1 MLHAPGPHGDGGSS
15 TGIHGPGGPVLGDGD
30 ELAAPGNHLVSEP
43 NTLRTKDQAAVPRQG
58 GRLQR
63 HRSGKIVDTDRGDA
77 VSLQPGEEVGNVG
90 MVVNVQVAIGDHRP
104 ASIPPS
110 STQDVHPGHVERI
123 GGAHHRTDVEVVLP
137 VLDGDVQW
145 PTAGV
150 KLGDD
155 RLDTPVPVPIND
167 IASVAVFQ
175 QVRVE
180 SGILRPRSRSR
191 ADPHRSG
198 TRRCTCSGQA
208 ASSRDA
214 HGRIV
219 GQLAVVMGTHGCN
232 GTLEAMPSLLITLI
246 PLLMPAWLD
255 PQHIIEAAGAAALW
269 IVALIVFAE
278 CGLAVFFMPGDSLLF
293 ALGMFAAVGVN
304 SEVPLVHYGSPA
316 STLVIVNIVLII
328 AAIAGNTVGYWIGHE
343 VGPRLFRPREGVAGK
358 VFAPEHVDKT
368 NEFFEKHGA
377 PALILARFVPLV
389 RTFVTMVGGVA
400 QMNFRKF
407 ISYTAIG
414 GVLWVLIAVQ
424 AGYFL
429 GQVDVIRNNFEAALL
444 LIIVVSLI
452 PMGVEWLK
460 ARRKGAEE
468 TTTGDAQTESKA
480 AARAE

>member
-1 MLHAPGPHGDGGSS
+1 M
-15 TGIHGPGGPVLGDGD
+15 
-30 ELAAPGNHLVSEP
+30 
-43 NTLRTKDQAAVPRQG
+43 
-58 GRLQR
+58 
-63 HRSGKIVDTDRGDA
+63 
-77 VSLQPGEEVGNVG
+77 SLQPGEEVGNVG
-90 MVVNVQVAIGDHRP
+90 MVVNVQVAIGDHRT

-110 STQDVHPGHVERI
+110 SAQDVHPGHVERI

-145 PTAGV
+145 TTTGV
-150 KLGDD
+150 KFGDD
-155 RLDTPVPVPIND
+155 RLDTPVAIPIND
-167 IASVAVFQ
+167 IAPVTVLQ
-175 QVRVE
+175 QVWVQPC
-180 SGILRPRSRSR
+180 ILWPRTRSRT
-191 ADPHRSG
+191 DPHRGG
-198 TRRCTCSGQA
+198 TRRCTPSTCQA
-208 ASSRDA
+208 ASFRDA

-219 GQLAVVMGTHGCN
+219 GQLAVVMGTHECN

-377 PALILARFVPLV
+377 PALILARFVPIV

-468 TTTGDAQTESKA
+468 TTTGDAQTESKET
-480 AARAE
+480 ARAE

>member
-1 MLHAPGPHGDGGSS
+1 M
-15 TGIHGPGGPVLGDGD
+15 
-30 ELAAPGNHLVSEP
+30 
-43 NTLRTKDQAAVPRQG
+43 
-58 GRLQR
+58 
-63 HRSGKIVDTDRGDA
+63 
-77 VSLQPGEEVGNVG
+77 SLQPGEEVGNVG
-90 MVVNVQVAIGDHRP
+90 MVVNVQVAIGDHRT

-110 STQDVHPGHVERI
+110 SAQDVHPGHVERI

-145 PTAGV
+145 TTTGV
-150 KLGDD
+150 KFGDD
-155 RLDTPVPVPIND
+155 RLDTPVAIPIND
-167 IASVAVFQ
+167 IAPVTVLQ
-175 QVRVE
+175 QVWVQPC
-180 SGILRPRSRSR
+180 ILWPRTRSRT
-191 ADPHRSG
+191 DPHRGG
-198 TRRCTCSGQA
+198 TRRCTPSTCQA
-208 ASSRDA
+208 ASFRDA

-219 GQLAVVMGTHGCN
+219 GQLAVVMGTHECN

-343 VGPRLFRPREGVAGK
+343 VGPRLFRPREGIAGK

-377 PALILARFVPLV
+377 PALILARFVPIV

-460 ARRKGAEE
+460 ARRKGADE
-468 TTTGDAQTESKA
+468 TNAEDAQTEPKA

>member
-1 MLHAPGPHGDGGSS
+1 M
-15 TGIHGPGGPVLGDGD
+15 
-30 ELAAPGNHLVSEP
+30 
-43 NTLRTKDQAAVPRQG
+43 
-58 GRLQR
+58 
-63 HRSGKIVDTDRGDA
+63 
-77 VSLQPGEEVGNVG
+77 SLQPGEEVGNVG
-90 MVVNVQVAIGDHRP
+90 MVVNVQVAIGDHRT

-110 STQDVHPGHVERI
+110 SAQDVHPGHVERI

-145 PTAGV
+145 TTTGV
-150 KLGDD
+150 KFGDD
-155 RLDTPVPVPIND
+155 RLDAPVAIPIND
-167 IASVAVFQ
+167 IAPVTVLQ
-175 QVRVE
+175 QVWVQPC
-180 SGILRPRSRSR
+180 ILWPRTRSRT
-191 ADPHRSG
+191 DPHRGG
-198 TRRCTCSGQA
+198 TRRCTPSTCQA
-208 ASSRDA
+208 ASFRDA

-219 GQLAVVMGTHGCN
+219 GQLAVVMGTHECN

-377 PALILARFVPLV
+377 PALILARFVPIV

-460 ARRKGAEE
+460 ARRKGADE
-468 TTTGDAQTESKA
+468 TNAEDAQTEPKA

>member
-1 MLHAPGPHGDGGSS
+1 M
-15 TGIHGPGGPVLGDGD
+15 
-30 ELAAPGNHLVSEP
+30 
-43 NTLRTKDQAAVPRQG
+43 
-58 GRLQR
+58 
-63 HRSGKIVDTDRGDA
+63 
-77 VSLQPGEEVGNVG
+77 SLQPGEEVGNVG
-90 MVVNVQVAIGDHRP
+90 MVVNVQVAIGDHRT

-110 STQDVHPGHVERI
+110 SAQDVHPGHVERI

-145 PTAGV
+145 TTTGV
-150 KLGDD
+150 KFGDD
-155 RLDTPVPVPIND
+155 RLDTPVAIPIND
-167 IASVAVFQ
+167 IAPVTVLQ
-175 QVRVE
+175 QVWVQPC
-180 SGILRPRSRSR
+180 ILWPRTRSRT
-191 ADPHRSG
+191 DPHRGG
-198 TRRCTCSGQA
+198 TRRCTPSTCQA
-208 ASSRDA
+208 ASFRDA

-219 GQLAVVMGTHGCN
+219 GQLAVVMGTHECN

-343 VGPRLFRPREGVAGK
+343 VGPRLFRSREGVAGK

-377 PALILARFVPLV
+377 PALILARFVPIV

-460 ARRKGAEE
+460 ARRKGADE
-468 TTTGDAQTESKA
+468 TNAEDAQTEPKA

>member
-1 MLHAPGPHGDGGSS
+1 M
-15 TGIHGPGGPVLGDGD
+15 
-30 ELAAPGNHLVSEP
+30 
-43 NTLRTKDQAAVPRQG
+43 
-58 GRLQR
+58 
-63 HRSGKIVDTDRGDA
+63 
-77 VSLQPGEEVGNVG
+77 SLQPGEEVGNVG
-90 MVVNVQVAIGDHRP
+90 MVVNVQVAIGDHRT

-110 STQDVHPGHVERI
+110 SAQDVHPGHVERI

-145 PTAGV
+145 TTTGV
-150 KLGDD
+150 KFGDD
-155 RLDTPVPVPIND
+155 RLDTPVAIPIND
-167 IASVAVFQ
+167 IAPVTVLQ
-175 QVRVE
+175 QVWVQPC
-180 SGILRPRSRSR
+180 ILWPRTRSRT
-191 ADPHRSG
+191 APHRGG
-198 TRRCTCSGQA
+198 TRRCTPSTCQA
-208 ASSRDA
+208 ASFRDA

-219 GQLAVVMGTHGCN
+219 GQLAVVMGTHECN

-377 PALILARFVPLV
+377 PALILARFVPIV

-460 ARRKGAEE
+460 ARRKGADE
-468 TTTGDAQTESKA
+468 TNAEDAQTEPKA

>member
-1 MLHAPGPHGDGGSS
+1 M
-15 TGIHGPGGPVLGDGD
+15 
-30 ELAAPGNHLVSEP
+30 
-43 NTLRTKDQAAVPRQG
+43 
-58 GRLQR
+58 
-63 HRSGKIVDTDRGDA
+63 
-77 VSLQPGEEVGNVG
+77 SLQPGEEVGNVG
-90 MVVNVQVAIGDHRP
+90 MVVNVQVAIGDHRT

-110 STQDVHPGHVERI
+110 SAQDVHPGHVERI

-145 PTAGV
+145 TTTGV
-150 KLGDD
+150 KFGDD
-155 RLDTPVPVPIND
+155 RLDTPVAIPIND
-167 IASVAVFQ
+167 IAPVTVLQ
-175 QVRVE
+175 QVWVQPC
-180 SGILRPRSRSR
+180 ILWPRTRSRT
-191 ADPHRSG
+191 DPHRGG
-198 TRRCTCSGQA
+198 TRRCTPSTCQA
-208 ASSRDA
+208 ASFRDA

-219 GQLAVVMGTHGCN
+219 GQLAVVMGTHECN

-343 VGPRLFRPREGVAGK
+343 VGPRLFRPREGIAGK

-377 PALILARFVPLV
+377 PALILARFVPIV

-480 AARAE
+480 TARAE

>member
-1 MLHAPGPHGDGGSS
+1 M
-15 TGIHGPGGPVLGDGD
+15 
-30 ELAAPGNHLVSEP
+30 
-43 NTLRTKDQAAVPRQG
+43 
-58 GRLQR
+58 
-63 HRSGKIVDTDRGDA
+63 
-77 VSLQPGEEVGNVG
+77 SLQPGEEVGNVG
-90 MVVNVQVAIGDHRP
+90 MVVNVQVAIGDHRT

-110 STQDVHPGHVERI
+110 SAQDVHPGHVERI

-145 PTAGV
+145 TTTGV
-150 KLGDD
+150 KFGDD
-155 RLDTPVPVPIND
+155 RLDTPVAIPIND
-167 IASVAVFQ
+167 IAPVTVLQ
-175 QVRVE
+175 QVWVQPC
-180 SGILRPRSRSR
+180 ILWPRTRSRT
-191 ADPHRSG
+191 DPHRGG
-198 TRRCTCSGQA
+198 TRRCTPSTCQA
-208 ASSRDA
+208 ASFRDA

-219 GQLAVVMGTHGCN
+219 GQLAVVMGTHECN

-480 AARAE
+480 TARAE

>member
-1 MLHAPGPHGDGGSS
+1 M
-15 TGIHGPGGPVLGDGD
+15 
-30 ELAAPGNHLVSEP
+30 
-43 NTLRTKDQAAVPRQG
+43 
-58 GRLQR
+58 
-63 HRSGKIVDTDRGDA
+63 
-77 VSLQPGEEVGNVG
+77 SLQPGEEVGNVG
-90 MVVNVQVAIGDHRP
+90 MVVNVQVAIGDHRT

-110 STQDVHPGHVERI
+110 SAQDVHPGHVERI

-145 PTAGV
+145 TTTGV
-150 KLGDD
+150 KFGDD
-155 RLDTPVPVPIND
+155 RLDTPVAIPIND
-167 IASVAVFQ
+167 IAPVTVLQ
-175 QVRVE
+175 QVWVQP
-180 SGILRPRSRSR
+180 GILWPRTRSRT
-191 ADPHRSG
+191 DPHRGG
-198 TRRCTCSGQA
+198 TRRCTPSTCQA
-208 ASSRDA
+208 ASFRDA

-219 GQLAVVMGTHGCN
+219 GQLAVVMGTHECN

-343 VGPRLFRPREGVAGK
+343 VGPRLFRPREGFAGK

-377 PALILARFVPLV
+377 PALILARFVPIV

-460 ARRKGAEE
+460 ARRKGADE
-468 TTTGDAQTESKA
+468 TNAEDAQTEPKA

>member
-1 MLHAPGPHGDGGSS
+1 M
-15 TGIHGPGGPVLGDGD
+15 
-30 ELAAPGNHLVSEP
+30 
-43 NTLRTKDQAAVPRQG
+43 
-58 GRLQR
+58 
-63 HRSGKIVDTDRGDA
+63 
-77 VSLQPGEEVGNVG
+77 SLQPGEEVGNVG
-90 MVVNVQVAIGDHRP
+90 MVVNVQVAIGDHRT

-110 STQDVHPGHVERI
+110 SAQDVHPGHVERI

-145 PTAGV
+145 TTTGV
-150 KLGDD
+150 KFGDD
-155 RLDTPVPVPIND
+155 RLDTPVAIPIND
-167 IASVAVFQ
+167 IAPVTVLQ
-175 QVRVE
+175 QVWVQPC
-180 SGILRPRSRSR
+180 ILWPRTRSRT
-191 ADPHRSG
+191 DPHRGG
-198 TRRCTCSGQA
+198 TRRCTPSTCQA
-208 ASSRDA
+208 ASFRDA

-377 PALILARFVPLV
+377 PALILARFVPIV

-460 ARRKGAEE
+460 ARRKGADE
-468 TTTGDAQTESKA
+468 TNAEDAQTEPKA

>member
-1 MLHAPGPHGDGGSS
+1 M
-15 TGIHGPGGPVLGDGD
+15 
-30 ELAAPGNHLVSEP
+30 
-43 NTLRTKDQAAVPRQG
+43 
-58 GRLQR
+58 
-63 HRSGKIVDTDRGDA
+63 
-77 VSLQPGEEVGNVG
+77 SLQPGEEVGNVG
-90 MVVNVQVAIGDHRP
+90 MVVNVQVAIGDHRT

-110 STQDVHPGHVERI
+110 SAQDVHPGHVERI

-145 PTAGV
+145 TTTGV
-150 KLGDD
+150 KFGDD
-155 RLDTPVPVPIND
+155 RLDTPVAIPIND
-167 IASVAVFQ
+167 IAPVTVLQ
-175 QVRVE
+175 QVWVQPC
-180 SGILRPRSRSR
+180 ILWPRTRSRT
-191 ADPHRSG
+191 DPHRGG
-198 TRRCTCSGQA
+198 TRRCTPSTCQA
-208 ASSRDA
+208 ASFRDA

-219 GQLAVVMGTHGCN
+219 GQLAVVMGTHECN

-377 PALILARFVPLV
+377 PALILARFVPIV

-468 TTTGDAQTESKA
+468 TTTGDAQTESKT

>member
-1 MLHAPGPHGDGGSS
+1 
-15 TGIHGPGGPVLGDGD
+15 
-30 ELAAPGNHLVSEP
+30 
-43 NTLRTKDQAAVPRQG
+43 
-58 GRLQR
+58 
-63 HRSGKIVDTDRGDA
+63 
-77 VSLQPGEEVGNVG
+77 
-90 MVVNVQVAIGDHRP
+90 MVVNVQVAIGDHRT

-110 STQDVHPGHVERI
+110 SAQDVHPGHVERI

-145 PTAGV
+145 TTTGV
-150 KLGDD
+150 KFGDD
-155 RLDTPVPVPIND
+155 RLDTPVAIPIND
-167 IASVAVFQ
+167 IAPVTVLQ
-175 QVRVE
+175 QVWVQPC
-180 SGILRPRSRSR
+180 ILWPRTRSRT
-191 ADPHRSG
+191 DPHRGG
-198 TRRCTCSGQA
+198 TRRCTPSTCQA
-208 ASSRDA
+208 ASFRDA

-219 GQLAVVMGTHGCN
+219 GQLAVVMGTHECN

-377 PALILARFVPLV
+377 PALILARFVPIV

-460 ARRKGAEE
+460 ARRKGADE
-468 TTTGDAQTESKA
+468 TNAEDAQTEPKA

>member
-1 MLHAPGPHGDGGSS
+1 M
-15 TGIHGPGGPVLGDGD
+15 
-30 ELAAPGNHLVSEP
+30 
-43 NTLRTKDQAAVPRQG
+43 
-58 GRLQR
+58 
-63 HRSGKIVDTDRGDA
+63 
-77 VSLQPGEEVGNVG
+77 
-90 MVVNVQVAIGDHRP
+90 
-104 ASIPPS
+104 
-110 STQDVHPGHVERI
+110 
-123 GGAHHRTDVEVVLP
+123 
-137 VLDGDVQW
+137 QW
-145 PTAGV
+145 TTTGV
-150 KLGDD
+150 KFGDD
-155 RLDTPVPVPIND
+155 RLDTPVAIPIND
-167 IASVAVFQ
+167 IAPVTVLQ
-175 QVRVE
+175 QVWVQPC
-180 SGILRPRSRSR
+180 ILWPRTRSRT
-191 ADPHRSG
+191 DPHRGG
-198 TRRCTCSGQA
+198 TRRCTPSTCQA
-208 ASSRDA
+208 ASFRDA

-219 GQLAVVMGTHGCN
+219 GQLAVVMGTHECN

-377 PALILARFVPLV
+377 PALILARFVPIV

-460 ARRKGAEE
+460 ARRKGADE
-468 TTTGDAQTESKA
+468 TNAEDAQTEPKA

>member
-1 MLHAPGPHGDGGSS
+1 M
-15 TGIHGPGGPVLGDGD
+15 
-30 ELAAPGNHLVSEP
+30 
-43 NTLRTKDQAAVPRQG
+43 
-58 GRLQR
+58 
-63 HRSGKIVDTDRGDA
+63 
-77 VSLQPGEEVGNVG
+77 SLQPGEEVGNVG
-90 MVVNVQVAIGDHRP
+90 MVVNVQVAIGDHRT

-110 STQDVHPGHVERI
+110 SAQDVHPGHVERI

-145 PTAGV
+145 TTTGV
-150 KLGDD
+150 KFGDD
-155 RLDTPVPVPIND
+155 RLDTPVAIPIND
-167 IASVAVFQ
+167 IAPVTVLQ
-175 QVRVE
+175 QVWVQPC
-180 SGILRPRSRSR
+180 ILWPRTRSRT
-191 ADPHRSG
+191 DPHRGG
-198 TRRCTCSGQA
+198 TRRCTPSTCQA
-208 ASSRDA
+208 ASFRDA

-219 GQLAVVMGTHGCN
+219 GQLAVVMGTHECN

-460 ARRKGAEE
+460 ARRKGADE
-468 TTTGDAQTESKA
+468 TNAEDAQTEPKA

>member
-1 MLHAPGPHGDGGSS
+1 M
-15 TGIHGPGGPVLGDGD
+15 
-30 ELAAPGNHLVSEP
+30 
-43 NTLRTKDQAAVPRQG
+43 
-58 GRLQR
+58 
-63 HRSGKIVDTDRGDA
+63 
-77 VSLQPGEEVGNVG
+77 SLQPGEEVGNVG
-90 MVVNVQVAIGDHRP
+90 MVVNVQVAIGDHRT

-110 STQDVHPGHVERI
+110 SAQDVHPGHVERI

-145 PTAGV
+145 TTTGV
-150 KLGDD
+150 KFGDD
-155 RLDTPVPVPIND
+155 RLDTPVAIPIND
-167 IASVAVFQ
+167 IAPVTVLQ
-175 QVRVE
+175 QVWVQPC
-180 SGILRPRSRSR
+180 ILWPRTRSRT
-191 ADPHRSG
+191 DPHRGG
-198 TRRCTCSGQA
+198 TRRCTPSTCQA
-208 ASSRDA
+208 ASFRDA

-219 GQLAVVMGTHGCN
+219 GQLAVVMGTHECN

-377 PALILARFVPLV
+377 PALILARFVPIV

-480 AARAE
+480 TARAE

>member
-1 MLHAPGPHGDGGSS
+1 M
-15 TGIHGPGGPVLGDGD
+15 
-30 ELAAPGNHLVSEP
+30 
-43 NTLRTKDQAAVPRQG
+43 
-58 GRLQR
+58 
-63 HRSGKIVDTDRGDA
+63 
-77 VSLQPGEEVGNVG
+77 SLQPGEEVGNVG
-90 MVVNVQVAIGDHRP
+90 MVVNVQVAIGDHRT

-110 STQDVHPGHVERI
+110 SAQDVHPGHVERI

-145 PTAGV
+145 TTTGV
-150 KLGDD
+150 KFGDD
-155 RLDTPVPVPIND
+155 RLDTPVAIPIND
-167 IASVAVFQ
+167 IAPVTVLQ
-175 QVRVE
+175 QVWVQPC
-180 SGILRPRSRSR
+180 ILWPRTRSRT
-191 ADPHRSG
+191 DPHRGG
-198 TRRCTCSGQA
+198 TRRCTHSTCQA
-208 ASSRDA
+208 ASFRDA

-219 GQLAVVMGTHGCN
+219 GQLAVVMGTHECN

-343 VGPRLFRPREGVAGK
+343 VGPRLFRPREGFAGK

-377 PALILARFVPLV
+377 PALILARFVPIV

>member
-1 MLHAPGPHGDGGSS
+1 M
-15 TGIHGPGGPVLGDGD
+15 
-30 ELAAPGNHLVSEP
+30 
-43 NTLRTKDQAAVPRQG
+43 
-58 GRLQR
+58 
-63 HRSGKIVDTDRGDA
+63 
-77 VSLQPGEEVGNVG
+77 SLQPGEEVGNVG
-90 MVVNVQVAIGDHRP
+90 MVVNVQVAIGDHRT

-110 STQDVHPGHVERI
+110 SAQDVHPGHVERI

-145 PTAGV
+145 TTTGV
-150 KLGDD
+150 KFGDD
-155 RLDTPVPVPIND
+155 RLDTPVAIPIND
-167 IASVAVFQ
+167 IAPVTVLQ
-175 QVRVE
+175 QVWVQPC
-180 SGILRPRSRSR
+180 ILWPRTHSRT
-191 ADPHRSG
+191 DPHRGG
-198 TRRCTCSGQA
+198 TRRCTPSTCQA
-208 ASSRDA
+208 ASFRDA

-219 GQLAVVMGTHGCN
+219 GQLAVVMGTHECN

-377 PALILARFVPLV
+377 PALILARFVPIV

-460 ARRKGAEE
+460 ARRKGADE
-468 TTTGDAQTESKA
+468 TNAEDAQTEPKA

>member
-1 MLHAPGPHGDGGSS
+1 M
-15 TGIHGPGGPVLGDGD
+15 
-30 ELAAPGNHLVSEP
+30 
-43 NTLRTKDQAAVPRQG
+43 
-58 GRLQR
+58 
-63 HRSGKIVDTDRGDA
+63 
-77 VSLQPGEEVGNVG
+77 SLQPGEEVGNVG
-90 MVVNVQVAIGDHRP
+90 MVVNVQVAIGDHRT

-110 STQDVHPGHVERI
+110 SAQDVHPGHVERI

-137 VLDGDVQW
+137 VLDSDVQW
-145 PTAGV
+145 TTTGV
-150 KLGDD
+150 KFGDD
-155 RLDTPVPVPIND
+155 RLDTPVAIPIND
-167 IASVAVFQ
+167 IAPVTVLQ
-175 QVRVE
+175 QVWVQPC
-180 SGILRPRSRSR
+180 ILWPRTRSRT
-191 ADPHRSG
+191 DPHRGG
-198 TRRCTCSGQA
+198 TRRCTPSTCQA
-208 ASSRDA
+208 ASFRDA

-219 GQLAVVMGTHGCN
+219 GQLAVVMGTHECN

-377 PALILARFVPLV
+377 PALILARFVPIV

-460 ARRKGAEE
+460 ARRKGADE
-468 TTTGDAQTESKA
+468 TNAEDAQTEPKA

>member
-1 MLHAPGPHGDGGSS
+1 M
-15 TGIHGPGGPVLGDGD
+15 
-30 ELAAPGNHLVSEP
+30 
-43 NTLRTKDQAAVPRQG
+43 
-58 GRLQR
+58 
-63 HRSGKIVDTDRGDA
+63 
-77 VSLQPGEEVGNVG
+77 
-90 MVVNVQVAIGDHRP
+90 
-104 ASIPPS
+104 
-110 STQDVHPGHVERI
+110 HPGHVERI

-145 PTAGV
+145 TTTGV
-150 KLGDD
+150 KFGDD
-155 RLDTPVPVPIND
+155 RLDTPVAIPIND
-167 IASVAVFQ
+167 IAPVTMFQ

-180 SGILRPRSRSR
+180 PGILRPRSRSR
-191 ADPHRSG
+191 TDPHRRG
-198 TRRCTCSGQA
+198 ARRCTCSGQA

-214 HGRIV
+214 HGRII
-219 GQLAVVMGTHGCN
+219 GQLAVVMGTHECN

-480 AARAE
+480 TARAE

>member
-1 MLHAPGPHGDGGSS
+1 M
-15 TGIHGPGGPVLGDGD
+15 
-30 ELAAPGNHLVSEP
+30 
-43 NTLRTKDQAAVPRQG
+43 
-58 GRLQR
+58 
-63 HRSGKIVDTDRGDA
+63 
-77 VSLQPGEEVGNVG
+77 SLQPGEEVGNVG
-90 MVVNVQVAIGDHRP
+90 MVVNVQVAIGDHRT

-110 STQDVHPGHVERI
+110 SAQDVHPGHVERI

-145 PTAGV
+145 TTTGV
-150 KLGDD
+150 KFGDD
-155 RLDTPVPVPIND
+155 RLDTPVAIPIND
-167 IASVAVFQ
+167 IAPVTVLQ
-175 QVRVE
+175 QVWVQPC
-180 SGILRPRSRSR
+180 ILWPRTRSRT
-191 ADPHRSG
+191 DPHRGG
-198 TRRCTCSGQA
+198 TRRCTPSTCQA
-208 ASSRDA
+208 ASFRDA

-219 GQLAVVMGTHGCN
+219 GQLAVVMGTHECN

-343 VGPRLFRPREGVAGK
+343 VGPRLFRPREGFAGK

-377 PALILARFVPLV
+377 PALILARFVPIV

-460 ARRKGAEE
+460 ARRKGADE
-468 TTTGDAQTESKA
+468 TNAEDAQTEPKA

>member
-1 MLHAPGPHGDGGSS
+1 M
-15 TGIHGPGGPVLGDGD
+15 
-30 ELAAPGNHLVSEP
+30 
-43 NTLRTKDQAAVPRQG
+43 
-58 GRLQR
+58 
-63 HRSGKIVDTDRGDA
+63 
-77 VSLQPGEEVGNVG
+77 SLQPGEEVGNVG
-90 MVVNVQVAIGDHRP
+90 MVVNVQVAIGDHRT

-110 STQDVHPGHVERI
+110 SAQDVHPGHVERI

-145 PTAGV
+145 TTTGV
-150 KLGDD
+150 KFGDD
-155 RLDTPVPVPIND
+155 RLDTPVAIPIND
-167 IASVAVFQ
+167 IAPVTVLQ
-175 QVRVE
+175 QVWVQPC
-180 SGILRPRSRSR
+180 ILWPRTRSRT
-191 ADPHRSG
+191 DPHRGG
-198 TRRCTCSGQA
+198 TRRCTPSTCQA
-208 ASSRDA
+208 ASFRDA

-219 GQLAVVMGTHGCN
+219 GQLAVVMGTHECN

-377 PALILARFVPLV
+377 PALILARFVPIV

-460 ARRKGAEE
+460 ARRKGADE
-468 TTTGDAQTESKA
+468 TNAEDAQTEPKA

>member
-1 MLHAPGPHGDGGSS
+1 
-15 TGIHGPGGPVLGDGD
+15 
-30 ELAAPGNHLVSEP
+30 
-43 NTLRTKDQAAVPRQG
+43 
-58 GRLQR
+58 
-63 HRSGKIVDTDRGDA
+63 
-77 VSLQPGEEVGNVG
+77 
-90 MVVNVQVAIGDHRP
+90 MVVNVQVAIGDHRT

-145 PTAGV
+145 TTTGV
-150 KLGDD
+150 KFGDD
-155 RLDTPVPVPIND
+155 RLDTPVAIPIND
-167 IASVAVFQ
+167 IAPVTVLQ
-175 QVRVE
+175 QVWVQPC
-180 SGILRPRSRSR
+180 ILWPRTRSRT
-191 ADPHRSG
+191 DPHRGG
-198 TRRCTCSGQA
+198 TRRCTPSTCQA
-208 ASSRDA
+208 ASFRDA

-219 GQLAVVMGTHGCN
+219 GQLAVVMGTHECN

-377 PALILARFVPLV
+377 PALILARFVPIV

-460 ARRKGAEE
+460 ARRKGADE
-468 TTTGDAQTESKA
+468 TNAEDAQTEPKA

>member
-1 MLHAPGPHGDGGSS
+1 MS
-15 TGIHGPGGPVLGDGD
+15 V
-30 ELAAPGNHLVSEP
+30 
-43 NTLRTKDQAAVPRQG
+43 
-58 GRLQR
+58 
-63 HRSGKIVDTDRGDA
+63 
-77 VSLQPGEEVGNVG
+77 QPGEEVGNVG
-90 MVVNVQVAIGDHRP
+90 MVMNVQVPIGDHRP
-104 ASIPPS
+104 ASVPAS
-110 STQDVHPGHVERI
+110 SSQDVHPGHVERI

-137 VLDGDVQW
+137 VLDGDVQ
-145 PTAGV
+145 PTTTGV
-150 KLGDD
+150 KFGDD
-155 RLDTPVPVPIND
+155 RLDTPVAIPIND
-167 IASVAVFQ
+167 IAPVTVLQ
-175 QVRVE
+175 QVWVQPC
-180 SGILRPRSRSR
+180 ILWPRTRSRT
-191 ADPHRSG
+191 DPHRGG
-198 TRRCTCSGQA
+198 TRRCTPSTCQA
-208 ASSRDA
+208 ASFRDA

-219 GQLAVVMGTHGCN
+219 GQLAVVMGTHECN

-377 PALILARFVPLV
+377 PALILARFVPIV

-460 ARRKGAEE
+460 ARRKGADE
-468 TTTGDAQTESKA
+468 TNAEDAQTEPKA

>member
-1 MLHAPGPHGDGGSS
+1 
-15 TGIHGPGGPVLGDGD
+15 
-30 ELAAPGNHLVSEP
+30 
-43 NTLRTKDQAAVPRQG
+43 
-58 GRLQR
+58 
-63 HRSGKIVDTDRGDA
+63 

-90 MVVNVQVAIGDHRP
+90 MVVNVQVAIGDHRT

-110 STQDVHPGHVERI
+110 SAQDVHPGHVERI

-145 PTAGV
+145 TTTGV
-150 KLGDD
+150 KFGDD
-155 RLDTPVPVPIND
+155 RLDTPVAIPIND
-167 IASVAVFQ
+167 IAPVTVLQ
-175 QVRVE
+175 QVWVQPC
-180 SGILRPRSRSR
+180 ILWPRTRSRT
-191 ADPHRSG
+191 DPHRGG
-198 TRRCTCSGQA
+198 TRRCTPSTCQA
-208 ASSRDA
+208 ASFRDA

-219 GQLAVVMGTHGCN
+219 GQLAVVMGTHECN

-460 ARRKGAEE
+460 ARRKGADE
-468 TTTGDAQTESKA
+468 TNAEDAQTEPKA